1 MLFDASVAVRLHV
14 MHEEKRLTFA
24 WPDLEVLD
32 VNCHFVF
39 QCHVHFPLFVLVC
52 FIC

>member
-1 MLFDASVAVRLHV
+1 MLFDASVAVSLHV
-14 MHEEKRLTFA
+14 MHEGKQLTFA

-39 QCHVHFPLFVLVC
+39 QVSRAFPLFVLVC
-52 FIC
+52 YIC